1 MDDEVE
7 LSINLLH
14 KEDLNQIGLID
25 VHNLLEIDLGQ
36 LHEVGH
42 VFNHIHLLL
51 GDDHVEQD
59 VYVLGS

>member
-14 KEDLNQIGLID
+14 KEDLYQIRLID
-25 VHNLLEIDLGQ
+25 VHDLLEIDLDQ
-36 LHEVGH
+36 FHKVRH

-51 GDDHVEQD
+51 
-59 VYVLGS
+59 